1 MKTVYQLDRDG
12 VYLGETIAQESP
24 LEPGVFL
31 MPAGCIE
38 HAPPPVKAGKF
49 ARWDEG
55 WIVEDIPKPPKPE
68 EPPEPTAEQR
78 AASIR
83 AQRNYLLSLSDWTQ
97 VADAPVDRTSW
108 VLYRKALR
116 DITDQATFPASVD
129 WPKIPM

>member
-49 ARWDEG
+49 ARWDG
-55 WIVEDIPKPPKPE
+55 SWTVENIPEPPKPD
-68 EPPEPTAEQR
+68 EPPKLTEAELER
-78 AASIR
+78 ITTLSRLAELDRVIPRSVEDLYAATNTTPHPSVQAVIDEKI
-83 AQRNYLLSLSDWTQ
+83 LLRGKL
-97 VADAPVDRTSW
+97 
-108 VLYRKALR
+108 
-116 DITDQATFPASVD
+116 
-129 WPKIPM
+129 

>member
-24 LEPGVFL
+24 LEPGVYL

-55 WIVEDIPKPPKPE
+55 WIVEDIPEPPKPE
-68 EPPEPTAEQR
+68 EPPKLTEAELEQITTLSR
-78 AASIR
+78 LAELDRVIPRSVEDLYAATLVTPYPNVQAVI
-83 AQRNYLLSLSDWTQ
+83 DE
-97 VADAPVDRTSW
+97 
-108 VLYRKALR
+108 KIHLR
-116 DITDQATFPASVD
+116 G
-129 WPKIPM
+129 KL